1 MHMLVAPWCF
11 FRGRGKDKSFGRMIM
26 VVCDDGF
33 LFTSDTTTALS
44 HPPSPSAEKVV
55 EQSEYTTIWHR
66 FLQVKLH

>member
-1 MHMLVAPWCF
+1 
-11 FRGRGKDKSFGRMIM
+11 MIM

-55 EQSEYTTIWHR
+55 EQSEHTTIWHR

>member
-1 MHMLVAPWCF
+1 
-11 FRGRGKDKSFGRMIM
+11 MIM

-33 LFTSDTTTALS
+33 LFTTTALS

-55 EQSEYTTIWHR
+55 EQSEHTTIWHR